1 MWHGLSETAEFDML
15 VGKFLWMVLDTI
27 YDTVEDF
34 LFHGK
39 ELSNNGI
46 AILTNWLSAMTLK
59 DLKSLMKNLG
69 VRLTGSSRKGD
80 IIERLIGMSHIGA
93 IKKHM

>member
-1 MWHGLSETAEFDML
+1 
-15 VGKFLWMVLDTI
+15 MVLDTI

-46 AILTNWLSAMTLK
+46 AILTN
-59 DLKSLMKNLG
+59 
-69 VRLTGSSRKGD
+69 
-80 IIERLIGMSHIGA
+80 
-93 IKKHM
+93 